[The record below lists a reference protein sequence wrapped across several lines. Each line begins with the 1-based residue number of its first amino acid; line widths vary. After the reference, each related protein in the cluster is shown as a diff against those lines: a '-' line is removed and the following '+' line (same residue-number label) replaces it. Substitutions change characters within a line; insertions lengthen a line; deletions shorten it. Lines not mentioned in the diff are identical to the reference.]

1 MKTQDIKNMALAFQA
16 VTEKYGKKKEDA
28 YNDARPGTKQN
39 QKDFDKASKMAAPK
53 DKVSLKPMP
62 ASLAQKMKSEE
73 LKGGQHKLDHDSV
86 EEAVDLEMHKKAA
99 ADHAAKAKAVGNKWP
114 KGAEHHDNAAE
125 AHQHAIN
132 MHKKFGPDHSGTKN
146 AVAVAKNA
154 SNRAADGGKGH
165 KAEGLWDNIRKRR
178 EAGKPK
184 LKPGDKGYP
193 KTLNIESVEEAFEP
207 HMMYDPKTGKGYK
220 AEKEAD
226 HLRMKKMGYTHDK
239 PATNEALK
247 GDQHKLD
254 HDKDGDSDAADF
266 KGLRN
271 KNKKDKK
278 SEIEVKPNQKQD
290 DDKGAVA
297 EKAKCSSSYKKESTE
312 LENLETQVEQT
323 YQGVQSGMR
332 QAMIQMWEK
341 ASHTGGA
348 PAEEIDSKDSPTAKK
363 MKADHKAEVND
374 VEEKGHVDAAQA
386 GRAGPSAKA
395 RPNDNMKGDK
405 AIINPVKGK

>member
-62 ASLAQKMKSEE
+62 PALAKKMAKDEGYASAAQRA
-73 LKGGQHKLDHDSV
+73 
-86 EEAVDLEMHKKAA
+86 AVW
-99 ADHAAKAKAVGNKWP
+99 AD
-114 KGAEHHDNAAE
+114 
-125 AHQHAIN
+125 
-132 MHKKFGPDHSGTKN
+132 
-146 AVAVAKNA
+146 
-154 SNRAADGGKGH
+154 RADGGKGH
-165 KAEGLWDNIRKRR
+165 PDNKKKKKAEGLWDNIRKRR

-184 LKPGDKGYP
+184 KKPGDKGYP
-193 KTLNIESVEEAFEP
+193 KTLNVESVEEAFEP

-254 HDKDGDSDAADF
+254 HDKDGDIDAADF